1 MNTHTHTYTHMAN
14 THIVCALY
22 NGAGKGGKGLQPS
35 SGSGIVVVVV
45 CDGWA
50 AFYRVVGRF
59 TGLVTHE
66 TNTHVCVLCMC
77 VLRVCVRRNKCFR
90 MSFAAKMAT
99 INMERKDL
107 F

>member
-1 MNTHTHTYTHMAN
+1 MHTHGKH

-35 SGSGIVVVVV
+35 LGSGIVVVV

-50 AFYRVVGRF
+50 AVYRVVGRF
-59 TGLVTHE
+59 PGLVTHE
-66 TNTHVCVLCMC
+66 TNTHVCVCSLHVCAA
-77 VLRVCVRRNKCFR
+77 RVCVWRNKCFR